1 MVAVAAPPVDPCRRR
16 RRRARSSPP
25 PRPCGGFTVSSK
37 TRSGRERLVTVALCS
52 PFCARLL
59 RSPSA
64 AALGPSHHRDS
75 RHIADRLGAR
85 VAPVAPR
92 VVPVAPRVVP
102 VAPRVVPQSRR
113 RVVPLGAF
121 HGATGTATGATG
133 AFSKRQLGFT
143 HGRLGPH
150 WGRLAEPTRGARGG
164 NSPGRLHGPPEKKA
178 PRGGEGDDSQARV
191 ARGPGPTRRS
201 EWELATTVRA
211 ATSCAAPS
219 YHPTFPH
226 KP

>member
-92 VVPVAPRVVP
+92 VVPVAP
-102 VAPRVVPQSRR
+102 
-113 RVVPLGAF
+113 
-121 HGATGTATGATG
+121 TC
-133 AFSKRQLGFT
+133 
-143 HGRLGPH
+143 
-150 WGRLAEPTRGARGG
+150 
-164 NSPGRLHGPPEKKA
+164 
-178 PRGGEGDDSQARV
+178 
-191 ARGPGPTRRS
+191 GPTRRFS
-201 EWELATTVRA
+201 RGDWDRDWGDWGLFQKATGLYTRATRPTLGATRGTDSRRQGRQLAGATAWATGKKGASRGGGRRLAGASRPRAGSHSAERVGARHYRARRHFLCGPFLSSHLPSQTV
-211 ATSCAAPS
+211 T
-219 YHPTFPH
+219 
-226 KP
+226 

>member
-92 VVPVAPRVVP
+92 VVPVAPTCGPTRRFSRGDWDRDWGDWGLFQKATGLYTRATRP
-102 VAPRVVPQSRR
+102 TLGATRGTDSRR
-113 RVVPLGAF
+113 QG
-121 HGATGTATGATG
+121 
-133 AFSKRQLGFT
+133 RQHYTRRGEC
-143 HGRLGPH
+143 GPTD
-150 WGRLAEPTRGARGG
+150 GRLASPTRPLPFGEAT
-164 NSPGRLHGPPEKKA
+164 SPSATR
-178 PRGGEGDDSQARV
+178 PRDLRP
-191 ARGPGPTRRS
+191 PGPTRP
-201 EWELATTVRA
+201 LATTVRA

-219 YHPTFPH
+219 YIDFSRAQHMKRDESF
-226 KP
+226 